1 MPTDPFKM
9 ELHRPSGRWRLGLAL
24 SLICVFLWGVLPI
37 ALKILVRVMDPYTIT
52 WYRFLAAASLLG
64 SYLAVR
70 KRLPRLRGN
79 RSVVFVL
86 LILATLG
93 LGGNYVLYVSGLA
106 YISPGAAQV
115 LIQLAPAMAMLGFLV
130 FFRER
135 FSIAQ
140 WLGLLVLV
148 AGMLLF
154 FHNRLGEI
162 FFHFGAEARGA
173 FLIVLAAISWA
184 IYALAQK
191 QLLHGMTS
199 PAVLVVVYFGSMLLL
214 LPAAAP
220 QALLKLDPLPL
231 GLLVF
236 CSLNT
241 LVAYGSF
248 SEALAHWDAARVS
261 AVLSLT
267 PLATLLMTRAA
278 SFLWPDVVASEEI
291 SFLSAAGAFLVVA
304 GSMTIALWQ
313 KQEEAHSGE
322 VRPG

>member
-1 MPTDPFKM
+1 M
-9 ELHRPSGRWRLGLAL
+9 ELHRPSGRWRLGLVL
-24 SLICVFLWGVLPI
+24 SLLCVFLWGVLPI
-37 ALKILVRVMDPYTIT
+37 ALKILVQVMDPYTIT
-52 WYRFLAAASLLG
+52 WYRFLVAGSLLG
-64 SYLAVR
+64 SYLAARR
-70 KRLPRLRGN
+70 KLPRLRGN

-93 LGGNYVLYVSGLA
+93 LGGNYVLYISGLA

-115 LIQLAPAMAMLGFLV
+115 LIQFAPALAMLGFLV

-140 WLGLLVLV
+140 WLGLIVLA

-154 FHNRLGEI
+154 FHNRLDEI
-162 FFHFGAEARGA
+162 FFDFGADTKGA
-173 FLIVLAAISWA
+173 CLIVLAAVSWA

-199 PAVLVVVYFGSMLLL
+199 PAVLVVVYVGSMLFLI
-214 LPAAAP
+214 PAAAP
-220 QALLKLDPLPL
+220 QAFLKLDTLSFW
-231 GLLVF
+231 LLVF

-248 SEALAHWDAARVS
+248 SEALAHWEASRVS

-267 PLATLLMTRAA
+267 PLATLFMARAA
-278 SFLWPDVVASEEI
+278 SLLWPDVVVSEDI
-291 SFLSAAGAFLVVA
+291 SFLSAVGAFLVVV
-304 GSMTIALWQ
+304 GSMIIALWQ
-313 KQEEAHSGE
+313 RQPK
-322 VRPG
+322 